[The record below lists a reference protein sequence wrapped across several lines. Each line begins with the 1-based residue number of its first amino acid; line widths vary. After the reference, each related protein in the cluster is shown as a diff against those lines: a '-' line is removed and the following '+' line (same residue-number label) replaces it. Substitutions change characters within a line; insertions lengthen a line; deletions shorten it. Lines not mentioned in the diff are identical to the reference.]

1 MTSKLMK
8 QLSKGNAFAAVA
20 STASVLS
27 VGATAA
33 TVLSTVS
40 ADTVSAGSFD
50 LTKQAGETTFPVTFD
65 RPSGVNAAALAATV
79 RNLGTDSQLY
89 KSAVAAVPELADGTK
104 MGSLLND
111 ALSTD
116 SAKQTEARTT
126 IVKLINWY
134 NSLGGKKITTQS
146 GEAYT
151 VANLDQPI
159 NTIAVAFS
167 NNKSIND
174 AVTKAIDTFGNV
186 KSVQDVMT
194 ILDTFGQGTSSAY
207 TKAFND
213 YKAKYDAAT
222 DKSTVTSY
230 DALKPVLEA
239 YENMYATGAANI
251 RKQLLANQSSSTEA
265 GVAFFE
271 SAVISGGD
279 NTSDNGTT
287 DNNKVEQKDVRTR
300 WVDESG
306 KELSPDEVGK
316 NFKDQKN
323 FPGYTFKEV
332 TTKDG
337 TRTYVYTKT
346 PTPEKKVTEDTVW
359 VDESGKELKA
369 KENGT
374 KPDNDGK
381 SDIPGYELVST
392 KTNTDKDGN
401 KHTVNTYK
409 KVAEPTPEV
418 KPDTYWFDTEGNTLK
433 PKAVGQSLPDN
444 DGVSDIP
451 GYIVKRVYTVTEK
464 DLTGDTFKGSGFKVG
479 DVINI
484 YEKAP
489 EQKEPNTKWV
499 DENGKELKP
508 SEKGSHPDN
517 DGTSDI
523 PGYELVT
530 VKTDKDGN
538 VTNVYRKVATPEKK
552 VTEDTV
558 WVDESGKELK
568 PKEDGTKS
576 DNDGKSDI
584 PGYRLID
591 TKTSTDKDGNKH
603 TVNRYQKVGADTV
616 WVDESG
622 KELKPKEEGTK
633 PDNDGKSDI
642 DGYVLI
648 DTKTSTDDKGDTH
661 TVNRYRKPT
670 TEWVD
675 ENGKELKPK
684 EEGQFPDNDGKS
696 DIPGYEL
703 VAVKKDDQGNIRNI
717 YRKVEAPKETPKETP
732 KTPEKQTEKPK
743 APELPKTGDAGS
755 LVGLVGAL
763 GATGGVAG
771 LSNTLRR
778 RKRNRK

>member
-20 STASVLS
+20 TTASVLS

-50 LTKQAGETTFPVTFD
+50 LTKQAGETTFPVTID

-230 DALKPVLEA
+230 DAIKPVLEA

-316 NFKDQKN
+316 NFKDRKD

-359 VDESGKELKA
+359 VDESGKELKP

-381 SDIPGYELVST
+381 SDIPGYDLVST

-451 GYIVKRVYTVTEK
+451 GYVVKRVYTVTEK

-489 EQKEPNTKWV
+489 EQKEPDTKWV
-499 DENGKELKP
+499 DETGKELKP

-517 DGTSDI
+517 DGKSDI

-530 VKTDKDGN
+530 
-538 VTNVYRKVATPEKK
+538 
-552 VTEDTV
+552 
-558 WVDESGKELK
+558 
-568 PKEDGTKS
+568 
-576 DNDGKSDI
+576 
-584 PGYRLID
+584 
-591 TKTSTDKDGNKH
+591 
-603 TVNRYQKVGADTV
+603 
-616 WVDESG
+616 
-622 KELKPKEEGTK
+622 
-633 PDNDGKSDI
+633 
-642 DGYVLI
+642 
-648 DTKTSTDDKGDTH
+648 
-661 TVNRYRKPT
+661 
-670 TEWVD
+670 
-675 ENGKELKPK
+675 
-684 EEGQFPDNDGKS
+684 
-696 DIPGYEL
+696 
-703 VAVKKDDQGNIRNI
+703 
-717 YRKVEAPKETPKETP
+717 
-732 KTPEKQTEKPK
+732 
-743 APELPKTGDAGS
+743 
-755 LVGLVGAL
+755 
-763 GATGGVAG
+763 
-771 LSNTLRR
+771 
-778 RKRNRK
+778 

>member
-20 STASVLS
+20 TTASVLS

-409 KVAEPTPEV
+409 KVADPTPEV

-568 PKEDGTKS
+568 PKEDVTKP

-591 TKTSTDKDGNKH
+591 TKTSTDKDGNK
-603 TVNRYQKVGADTV
+603 
-616 WVDESG
+616 
-622 KELKPKEEGTK
+622 
-633 PDNDGKSDI
+633 
-642 DGYVLI
+642 
-648 DTKTSTDDKGDTH
+648 H